1 VTDAQ
6 RIALESENGNTVT
19 NVVSALDED
28 DDDED
33 ALFGRVP
40 EDTRQLEAYLT
51 TAQGCL
57 LLLMLKQHL
66 KDIYGLSDSKIQQYS
81 PSEAAKV
88 YEKNAARRIN
98 ALFNP
103 KGTIQKLK
111 EGNSPEYLDEEG
123 RRDLIRQYLDFKQLM
138 LKLDPDDPDDEEN
151 WP

>member
-1 VTDAQ
+1 MTDAQ

-66 KDIYGLSDSKIQQYS
+66 KDIYGLSDRFVTSHS
-81 PSEAAKV
+81 SL
-88 YEKNAARRIN
+88 RRLN
-98 ALFNP
+98 FVF
-103 KGTIQKLK
+103 Q
-111 EGNSPEYLDEEG
+111 
-123 RRDLIRQYLDFKQLM
+123 
-138 LKLDPDDPDDEEN
+138 
-151 WP
+151 